1 LVLSLEQYK
10 ILLKR
15 KAYAREYDE
24 RVKYKDWGENWG
36 IKQHHMAS
44 AVYRGIKQYDDRIK
58 EEERVSN
65 IRRQIAARFMEKR
78 NECSTVGLWSNTTTA
93 DRASLGEYPQSR
105 IVRGGYSDFIRI
117 EYFED

>member
-1 LVLSLEQYK
+1 MVLSLEQYK

-15 KAYAREYDE
+15 KAYAKEYDE
-24 RVKYKDWGENWG
+24 RVKYKDLVENWG

-78 NECSTVGLWSNTTTA
+78 NECSTVGLWAVTTETS
-93 DRASLGEYPQSR
+93 RPSLEQYTQGGT
-105 IVRGGYSDFIRI
+105 VRRGYSDFIRI